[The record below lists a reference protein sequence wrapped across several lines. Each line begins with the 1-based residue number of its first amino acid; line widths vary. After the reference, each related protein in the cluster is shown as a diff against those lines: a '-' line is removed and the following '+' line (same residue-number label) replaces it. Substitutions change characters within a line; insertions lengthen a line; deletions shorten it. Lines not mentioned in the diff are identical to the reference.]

1 MIERARALLAA
12 ARRTR
17 IGRALIRYGTARGAL
32 MAGGIAYTGMFS
44 IFAVLVIGMNLLM
57 AMLGNRPTFR
67 AAVVDSI
74 NSLLPGVI
82 DTGNG
87 QGLVSVSQLSVSSA
101 FNLGSVVAAGAL
113 IYSVISLMG
122 TLKIALRAM
131 FGLVNPVMRPVVGQL
146 ANITGFLVMVAGV
159 LVTAVAS
166 VVTTTLSGNVGRAL
180 GLPESLTGTGA
191 WLVTLVISFLIDT
204 GILAL
209 LITICGVRPPRRDLA
224 LGCMLGAFALGV
236 LRQVGTGAVGS
247 VSRNPLLASFAAIAV
262 LVLWLHLTSRIVLLM
277 AAWMANPPLPRD
289 VGHPDEVHARER
301 PNYVT
306 LSVPETLAW
315 PRQSITGSLE
325 ADPTAHPDYVPPVP
339 VS

>member
-1 MIERARALLAA
+1 VDQLTLTSAL
-12 ARRTR
+12 
-17 IGRALIRYGTARGAL
+17 
-32 MAGGIAYTGMFS
+32 
-44 IFAVLVIGMNLLM
+44 
-57 AMLGNRPTFR
+57 
-67 AAVVDSI
+67 
-74 NSLLPGVI
+74 
-82 DTGNG
+82 
-87 QGLVSVSQLSVSSA
+87 
-101 FNLGSVVAAGAL
+101 NLGSVVAAGAL

-131 FGLVNPVMRPVVGQL
+131 FGLVNPVMRPVFGQL
-146 ANITGFLVMVAGV
+146 ANAAGFLVIVAGV

-166 VVTTTLSGNVGRAL
+166 VVTTTLSGSVGRAL

-191 WLVTLVISFLIDT
+191 WLVTLLISFLIDT
-204 GILAL
+204 GVLAL
-209 LITICGVRPPRRDLA
+209 LITICGIRPPRRDLA

-247 VSRNPLLASFAAIAV
+247 VARNPVLASFAAIAV
-262 LVLWLHLTSRIVLLM
+262 LVLWLHLTSRIVLLTAPGM
-277 AAWMANPPLPRD
+277 PPPPLPRD
-289 VGHPDEVHARER
+289 VDHPDEVHAHER

-339 VS
+339 IP

>member
-1 MIERARALLAA
+1 MIERVKALLAA
-12 ARRTR
+12 GRRTR
-17 IGRALIRYGTARGAL
+17 VGRALIRYGTARGAL
-32 MAGGIAYTGMFS
+32 MAGGIAYTAMFS
-44 IFAVLVIGMNLLM
+44 VFAVLVIGVSLLM
-57 AMLGNRPTFR
+57 TMLGNHPTIR

-74 NSLLPGVI
+74 NSMLPGVV
-82 DTGNG
+82 DAGNG
-87 QGLVSVSQLSVSSA
+87 RGLVSVDQLTLTSA
-101 FNLGSVVAAGAL
+101 LNLGSVVAAGAL

-131 FGLVNPVMRPVVGQL
+131 FGLVNPVMRPVFGQL
-146 ANITGFLVMVAGV
+146 ANAAGFLVIVAGV

-166 VVTTTLSGNVGRAL
+166 VVTTTLSGSVGRAL
-180 GLPESLTGTGA
+180 GMPESLTGTGA
-191 WLVTLVISFLIDT
+191 WLVTLLISFLIDT
-204 GILAL
+204 GVLAL
-209 LITICGVRPPRRDLA
+209 LITICGIRPPRRDLA

-247 VSRNPLLASFAAIAV
+247 VARNPVLASFAAIAV

-289 VGHPDEVHARER
+289 VDHPDEVHAHER

-339 VS
+339 IP

>member
-1 MIERARALLAA
+1 MIERVRALLAA
-12 ARRTR
+12 GRRTR
-17 IGRALIRYGTARGAL
+17 VGRTLTRYSTARGAL

-44 IFAVLVIGMNLLM
+44 IFAVLVIGISLLM
-57 AMLGNRPTFR
+57 AMLGNRPVFR

-82 DTGNG
+82 DSGNG
-87 QGLVSVSQLSVSSA
+87 QGLVSVDQLTLTSA
-101 FNLGSVVAAGAL
+101 LNLGSVVAAGTF

-131 FGLVNPVMRPVVGQL
+131 FGLVNPTMRPLMGQL
-146 ANITGFLVMVAGV
+146 ANIAGFLVIVAGV

-166 VVTTTLSGNVGRAL
+166 VVTTTLSGSVGRAL
-180 GLPESLTGTGA
+180 GLPDSLTGTGA
-191 WLVTLVISFLIDT
+191 WLITLLLSFLIDA

-209 LITICGVRPPRRDLA
+209 LVSICGIRPPWRDLT
-224 LGCMLGAFALGV
+224 LGCMLGALALGA
-236 LRQVGTGAVGS
+236 LRQVGTGAVGT
-247 VSRNPLLASFAAIAV
+247 VTRNPLLASFAAIAV

-289 VGHPDEVHARER
+289 VDHPDEVHAHER

-339 VS
+339 IP

>member
-1 MIERARALLAA
+1 MIERVKALVAA
-12 ARRTR
+12 GRRTR
-17 IGRALIRYGTARGAL
+17 VGRTLIRYGTARGAL

-44 IFAVLVIGMNLLM
+44 VFAVLVIGVSMLM
-57 AMLGNRPTFR
+57 AMLGNRPTLR

-87 QGLVSVSQLSVSSA
+87 QGLVSVEQLTLTSA
-101 FNLGSVVAAGAL
+101 LNLGSVLAAGAF

-131 FGLVNPVMRPVVGQL
+131 FGLVNPVMRPMIGQL
-146 ANITGFLVMVAGV
+146 ANIAGFLVIVAGV

-180 GLPESLTGTGA
+180 GLPDSLTGTGA
-191 WLVTLVISFLIDT
+191 WLTTLLISFLIDT
-204 GILAL
+204 GVLAL
-209 LITICGVRPPRRDLA
+209 LITICGVRPPRRDLT

-236 LRQVGTGAVGS
+236 LRQVGTGAVSS

-262 LVLWLHLTSRIVLLM
+262 LVLWLHLTSRTVLLV

-289 VGHPDEVHARER
+289 VDHPDEVHAHER

-306 LSVPETLAW
+306 LSVPETLTW

-339 VS
+339 IP

>member
-1 MIERARALLAA
+1 MIDRAKALLAA
-12 ARRTR
+12 VRRTR
-17 IGRALIRYGTARGAL
+17 VGRALVRYGTARGAL
-32 MAGGIAYTGMFS
+32 MAGGIAYTGLFS

-57 AMLGNRPTFR
+57 AMLGNRPAFR
-67 AAVVDSI
+67 AAVVDSV
-74 NSLLPGVI
+74 NSMLPGVI
-82 DTGNG
+82 DSGNG
-87 QGLVSVSQLSVSSA
+87 QGLVSVSQLSPRSA
-101 FNLGSVVAAGAL
+101 FNLGSVVAAGVL
-113 IYSVISLMG
+113 VYSVISLMG

-131 FGLVNPVMRPVVGQL
+131 FGLVNPAMRPVLGQL
-146 ANITGFLVMVAGV
+146 ANIAGFLVIVAGV

-166 VVTTTLSGNVGRAL
+166 VVTTTLSGRVGRAF

-191 WLVTLVISFLIDT
+191 WLATLLLSFLIDA

-209 LITICGVRPPRRDLA
+209 LVSVCGIRPPWRDLV
-224 LGCMLGAFALGV
+224 LGCMLGALALGV

-247 VSRNPLLASFAAIAV
+247 VARNPVLASFAAIAV
-262 LVLWLHLTSRIVLLM
+262 LVLWLHLTSRIVLLV

-289 VGHPDEVHARER
+289 VNHPDEVHARER

-339 VS
+339 IP